1 MNKIIDSHAHL
12 EDIAAIKEALS
23 RAKEAG
29 VIAVITAGV
38 NHESNK
44 KVLEISR
51 EYGSSKDLSTVFPSL
66 GIHPG
71 DVIGLEL
78 NSAFKFIEENIK
90 NAVAV
95 GEIGLD
101 FWYKEARKNE
111 EVQKLQEK
119 VYLKLLDCAKRENKP
134 AVIHSRGAWKECFQ
148 KAAESGIKKAVFHWY
163 SGPEDVLEGI
173 LKAGYFISATPS
185 LEYSP
190 EHQKAVKKAP
200 LERLLLET
208 DSPVV
213 FKPES
218 GKYRSE
224 PKDAVRTLKAVA
236 KIKNVTEAEVAEKT
250 TDNTIKLF
258 GLAGL

>member
-1 MNKIIDSHAHL
+1 MNRIIDSHAHL
-12 EDIAAIKEALS
+12 EDIIAIKEALG
-23 RAKEAG
+23 RAKDAG
-29 VIAVITAGV
+29 VIAIIAAGV
-38 NHESNK
+38 THESNK
-44 KVLEISR
+44 KVLEICAK
-51 EYGSSKDLSTVFPSL
+51 YGPSKNIPAVFPAL

-71 DVIGLEL
+71 DIAGLDL
-78 NSAFKFIEENIK
+78 SSAFAFIEENVK
-90 NAVAV
+90 HAVAV

-111 EVQKLQEK
+111 DVRKLQEK
-119 VYLKLLDCAKRENKP
+119 VYLKLLDCAGRENKP
-134 AVIHSRGAWKECFQ
+134 AVIHSRGAWKKCFQ
-148 KAAESGIKKAVFHWY
+148 KASESGIKKAVFHWY
-163 SGPEDVLEGI
+163 SGPEDVLDGI

-190 EHQKAVKKAP
+190 EHQSAVKKAP
-200 LERLLLET
+200 LERLLVET

-236 KIKNVTEAEVAEKT
+236 KIKNVSEAEVAEKT
-250 TDNTIKLF
+250 TDNVIKLF
-258 GLAGL
+258 DLPDL